1 LSHQGVPTDNA
12 GEMFELRVLSGLH
25 QGAALPLFGDQW
37 CIGASEEADLELYDP
52 GIEAQHAQLF
62 CIDGRWQVQAR
73 QGLLQDECGAVL
85 ARIANLAPR
94 VEFSIG
100 GIRLCIASIDSFWLQ
115 EPVNVPGTPNEVAV
129 NERAAPTVNR
139 WKTGLICALLV
150 LVLVPLAV
158 AGGMVLPPN
167 DVMPPPREESSGS
180 DKRQLATP
188 AEVHQQLRKM
198 LIERELGHQVSLE
211 LASDQITLG
220 GEVSK
225 ESQALVSRMLDRFS
239 AQFETTVPIL
249 NQVQALNSDL
259 PLRIVQ
265 IIGGPKAHVVLADG
279 RRLFFG
285 DEVDGLRLTVIDN
298 HRLLFE
304 GKQRYEVKW

>member
-1 LSHQGVPTDNA
+1 MSHQGVPTDNA

-37 CIGASEEADLELYDP
+37 CIGASAEADLELYDP

-115 EPVNVPGTPNEVAV
+115 EPVHVPGTSNEVAV

-150 LVLVPLAV
+150 LVPLAV

-167 DVMPPPREESSGS
+167 DVMPPPREESSAS

-225 ESQALVSRMLDRFS
+225 ESQALVSRMLARFS
-239 AQFETTVPIL
+239 AQFETTVPII
-249 NQVQALNSDL
+249 NQVQALSSDL
-259 PLRIVQ
+259 PFRIVQ
-265 IIGGPKAHVVLADG
+265 IIGGQKAHVVLADG

-285 DEVDGLRLTVIDN
+285 DEIDGLRLTVIDN

>member
-1 LSHQGVPTDNA
+1 MSHQGVPTDNA

-37 CIGASEEADLELYDP
+37 CIGASAEADLELYDP

-62 CIDGRWQVQAR
+62 CSDGRWQVQAR

-100 GIRLCIASIDSFWLQ
+100 GIRLCIAITDSFWSQ
-115 EPVNVPGTPNEVAV
+115 EPVHVPGTSNEVAV
-129 NERAAPTVNR
+129 NERAASTAIR
-139 WKTGLICALLV
+139 WKTGLVCAL
-150 LVLVPLAV
+150 LVPLAV
-158 AGGMVLPPN
+158 AGGLVLPSS
-167 DVMPPPREESSGS
+167 DVMPPPREEASTS
-180 DKRQLATP
+180 DKRRLATP

-225 ESQALVSRMLDRFS
+225 ESQALVSRMLARFS
-239 AQFETTVPIL
+239 AQFETTVPII
-249 NQVQALNSDL
+249 NQVQALSSDL
-259 PLRIVQ
+259 PFRIVQ
-265 IIGGPKAHVVLADG
+265 IIGGQKAHVVLADG

-285 DEVDGLRLTVIDN
+285 DEIDGLRLTVIDN